1 MQHEEYRRC
10 FEIYHLQTTFV
21 VRQVTSAFLNTYIIL
36 HKKHVKIMYCL
47 CLLHDACR
55 FFIHDVNSSEATL
68 TKLENS
74 FILISLNRYTL
85 ELKTNLCEV

>member
-1 MQHEEYRRC
+1 
-10 FEIYHLQTTFV
+10 
-21 VRQVTSAFLNTYIIL
+21 
-36 HKKHVKIMYCL
+36 MYCL